1 MLRTLLAAL
10 ALFATPA
17 FAAPFL
23 VSDPVPAVQ
32 GAYTINQCAYTRGS
46 TTTFHAVESVTGG
59 VRCNIDL
66 ASDAKSGTVTVAFR
80 DSVLGETGP
89 TSNFA
94 FGTIGAPS
102 GLRLIP

>member
-32 GAYTINQCAYTRGS
+32 GAS
-46 TTTFHAVESVTGG
+46 TTFHAVESVTGG